1 MLARFDA
8 GTPAVLERR
17 VGRGRV
23 LLWGSTL
30 DVSWSDLP
38 TKPVFLPF
46 IHQSVRHLAGYT
58 EPEPWLTVGQV
69 LNTSAV
75 AARGP
80 AAQRVLLTPSGRR
93 LPLDDEGT
101 DVLELTEQGF
111 YEVRGDANQA
121 DAIVAA
127 NVDPAEADLTPMDP
141 KEITAAAVG
150 ARNRGGRWAAWC
162 AADARS
168 AREKSA
174 VVVVSAC
181 RRNPAARGRYAPV
194 QPYGEGVNYEL
205 PATSQPGGP
214 LMLEYLRRA
223 SVPTD
228 LLGIIAEVRRRW
240 RLKLA
245 LRGVVRV
252 LAILLAFF
260 LVAAL
265 LMQWDRFSPV
275 SIVLAR
281 VALAVTL
288 LTSVYWFL
296 FRPLRQRVTD
306 EQVALYL
313 EEHEPSLQ
321 ATLLSAV
328 ESSRTGNSSESEAL
342 VKRVVEQALEVC
354 ANLNAA
360 HRVEMRPLQR
370 NAIALGA
377 VAAVRAARRLP
388 LGRRSFDTRC
398 PRCSAS
404 RACRP
409 RLRTA
414 SRSRPETRRCRRAR
428 IRQSRPSLVGFA
440 SEDVVLMVRRT
451 PTGEFEPVPLVRN
464 DDGKYE
470 GAVFDVNAPTWYQ
483 VVADGVQSP
492 IHTLQVVDVPYVQR
506 LEIEYH
512 FPAYT
517 GLEPQKIEDGG
528 DIAVLRGTEVR
539 LRVFPTMKTPGGRIT
554 LNEKDAIELAPQ
566 ADGSLT
572 AAFKADRDG
581 SYRVELKAPSGEL
594 VVASPQY
601 TIDVLDDQAPSVS
614 FNRPGRDT
622 SVSSI
627 EEVFVEAAAE
637 DDFGVRNLEL
647 VYSVNGGPEKV
658 VKLFSGTSRLPE
670 VTAGHTFYL
679 EELGVETGDSVSY
692 YARAADNDST
702 GAKTASS
709 NLYFLRIRPFKKDF
723 KQAQSQGG
731 GGGGGGGGA
740 GQVEA
745 LSEQQRQIISATF
758 NVQRDRKT
766 LSAQKLRE
774 NSTVVSL
781 SQSRLREQVE
791 GLLTRM
797 NSQLVERDPA
807 FAKIAEYLPQAVT
820 AMKEAEGKLSAANPD
835 QALPPENKALQIL
848 QKAEEEYETQISVSR
863 QQGGGGGGGG
873 GAMQQELSEIFEQ
886 ELDQMANRYET
897 ANQASEQQNDREV
910 DELLEK
916 LKELARRQEQE
927 AERQRRRA
935 LQGQGGGGGGS
946 AQQRALAEQAE
957 EAARRLERLAR
968 EEQRPELQEA
978 ARQAREAADAMRR
991 AAAGGDAN
999 ASAQAQAAL
1008 ERLRETEKGLQRSL
1022 TQRAERDIA
1031 DARRDA
1037 EEIARQQ
1044 QEIADQVR
1052 QLAANPS
1059 ARAQAARQINEK
1071 KDQLEAKLGKLESDL
1086 DEAARDASREERP
1099 ASRKMAEAAGAI
1111 RDNRLRDAVRYSK
1124 ALVSRGSN
1132 QQANAAEGDI
1142 SRGIDEM
1149 RQRLDEAQAALG
1161 QGAPGDKREDA
1172 QRRAERLARAAE
1184 SLQERTRERATR
1196 DQNGNQQ
1203 GGPAGPQSAGPGSTG
1218 SRPARSGSTGRRP
1231 AGTRPGPG
1239 PG

>member
-1 MLARFDA
+1 
-8 GTPAVLERR
+8 
-17 VGRGRV
+17 
-23 LLWGSTL
+23 
-30 DVSWSDLP
+30 
-38 TKPVFLPF
+38 
-46 IHQSVRHLAGYT
+46 
-58 EPEPWLTVGQV
+58 
-69 LNTSAV
+69 
-75 AARGP
+75 
-80 AAQRVLLTPSGRR
+80 
-93 LPLDDEGT
+93 
-101 DVLELTEQGF
+101 
-111 YEVRGDANQA
+111 
-121 DAIVAA
+121 
-127 NVDPAEADLTPMDP
+127 
-141 KEITAAAVG
+141 
-150 ARNRGGRWAAWC
+150 
-162 AADARS
+162 
-168 AREKSA
+168 
-174 VVVVSAC
+174 
-181 RRNPAARGRYAPV
+181 
-194 QPYGEGVNYEL
+194 
-205 PATSQPGGP
+205 
-214 LMLEYLRRA
+214 MLEYLRRA

-245 LRGVVRV
+245 LRGVVRI
-252 LAILLAFF
+252 LAILVAFF
-260 LVAAL
+260 LVAAV

-281 VALAVTL
+281 VSLAVTL
-288 LTSVYWFL
+288 LASLYWFL
-296 FRPLRQRVTD
+296 VRPLRQRVTD

-328 ESSRTGNSSESEAL
+328 ESSRTGNAAESAAL

-354 ANLNAA
+354 AKLNSA
-360 HRVEMRPLQR
+360 HRVEIRPLRR
-370 NAIALGA
+370 NAAALGT
-377 VAAVRAARRLP
+377 VAAITLLAVSAGPAFLRHALSAMLRVASVQAASPYRIEVTP
-388 LGRRSFDTRC
+388 GDVTV
-398 PRCSAS
+398 PKGADQTI
-404 RACRP
+404 
-409 RLRTA
+409 TA
-414 SRSRPETRRCRRAR
+414 SL
-428 IRQSRPSLVGFA
+428 IGFG

-451 PTGEFEPVPLVRN
+451 PTGEFEPLPLVRN

-470 GAVFDVNAPTWYQ
+470 GAVFDVSSPTWYQ
-483 VVADGVQSP
+483 VVADGVQSAV
-492 IHTLQVVDVPYVQR
+492 HTLQVVDVPYVQR

-517 GLEPQKIEDGG
+517 GLEPQKIEDAG
-528 DIAVLRGTEVR
+528 DIAVLRGTDVR
-539 LRVFPTMKTPGGRIT
+539 LRIFPTMKTTAGRIT
-554 LNEKDAIELAPQ
+554 LNEKDTLDATPQ
-566 ADGSLT
+566 PDGSLT

-581 SYRVELKAPSGEL
+581 SYRVELKAPAGEF
-594 VVASPQY
+594 VAASPQY

-637 DDFGVRNLEL
+637 DDFGIRNLEL

-658 VKLFSGTSRLPE
+658 VRLFSGTSRLPE
-670 VTAGHTFYL
+670 VTGAHTFYL

-692 YARAADNDST
+692 YARASDNDSS
-702 GAKTASS
+702 GAKSASS

-723 KQAQSQGG
+723 KQAQSQG

-766 LSAQKLRE
+766 LSAQKFKE

-781 SQSRLREQVE
+781 SQLRLREQVE

-807 FAKIAEYLPQAVT
+807 FAKIAELLPQAVA
-820 AMKEAEGKLSAANPD
+820 AMKEAESKLSVAAPD

-873 GAMQQELSEIFEQ
+873 GAMQQELAEIFEQ

-935 LQGQGGGGGGS
+935 LQGQGGGGGS

-1008 ERLRETEKGLQRSL
+1008 ERLRETEKRLQRSL

-1044 QEIADQVR
+1044 QEIAEQVR
-1052 QLAANPS
+1052 QLATNPS
-1059 ARAQAARQINEK
+1059 ARTQARQINEK
-1071 KDQLEAKLGKLESDL
+1071 KDQLEAKLGKLEADL
-1086 DEAARDASREERP
+1086 DSAARDASREERP

-1124 ALVSRGSN
+1124 ALVSRGTN

-1161 QGAPGDKREDA
+1161 QGAPGDRAEDA
-1172 QRRAERLARAAE
+1172 QRRAQRLARAAE

-1196 DQNGNQQ
+1196 DQNGRQQ
-1203 GGPAGPQSAGPGSTG
+1203 GEGKQGQGQQGEGEQGQGQQGEGQGQGQGEGQDGGQQAGNGGGQRGGDARDGAGRYAAGGYDRGGAWRGGATWGGWWEGGQVRLTPEDIRQLRNEARQYAGEAQELRGLLRGENIDPRELDEIVNALRRLQDDRVYQNVEELARLQSFVADSLKRFEFGLRRQLDANTG
-1218 SRPARSGSTGRRP
+1218 AIVLSGSDEVPESFRKLVEQYYRSLGQTAR
-1231 AGTRPGPG
+1231 
-1239 PG
+1239 

>member
-1 MLARFDA
+1 
-8 GTPAVLERR
+8 
-17 VGRGRV
+17 
-23 LLWGSTL
+23 
-30 DVSWSDLP
+30 
-38 TKPVFLPF
+38 
-46 IHQSVRHLAGYT
+46 
-58 EPEPWLTVGQV
+58 
-69 LNTSAV
+69 
-75 AARGP
+75 
-80 AAQRVLLTPSGRR
+80 
-93 LPLDDEGT
+93 
-101 DVLELTEQGF
+101 
-111 YEVRGDANQA
+111 
-121 DAIVAA
+121 
-127 NVDPAEADLTPMDP
+127 
-141 KEITAAAVG
+141 
-150 ARNRGGRWAAWC
+150 
-162 AADARS
+162 
-168 AREKSA
+168 
-174 VVVVSAC
+174 
-181 RRNPAARGRYAPV
+181 
-194 QPYGEGVNYEL
+194 
-205 PATSQPGGP
+205 
-214 LMLEYLRRA
+214 MLEYLRRA

-228 LLGIIAEVRRRW
+228 LIGIIAEVRRRW
-240 RLKLA
+240 RMKLA

-252 LAILLAFF
+252 LGVLLVFF
-260 LVAAL
+260 LVAAG

-281 VALAVTL
+281 VSLALTVIG
-288 LTSVYWFL
+288 SVYWFL
-296 FRPLRQRVTD
+296 VRPLRQRVTD
-306 EQVALYL
+306 QQVALYL
-313 EEHEPSLQ
+313 EEHEPTLQ

-328 ESSRTGNSSESEAL
+328 ESSRTGNESESADL
-342 VKRVVEQALEVC
+342 VKRVIEQALEVC
-354 ANLNAA
+354 ARLNAA
-360 HRVEMRPLQR
+360 HRVEMQPLQR
-370 NAIALGA
+370 NAAALGA
-377 VAAVRAARRLP
+377 VAVFAVLAVAVGPAFLRHALSAMLRVASVQAASPYRIEVTP
-388 LGRRSFDTRC
+388 GNATVPKGADQTI
-398 PRCSAS
+398 
-404 RACRP
+404 
-409 RLRTA
+409 TA
-414 SRSRPETRRCRRAR
+414 AL
-428 IRQSRPSLVGFA
+428 IGFA

-451 PTGEFEPVPLVRN
+451 PTGEFEPVPLARN

-470 GAVFDVNAPTWYQ
+470 GAVFDVNTPTWYQ

-517 GLEPQKIEDGG
+517 ALEPQKIEDGG
-528 DIAVLRGTEVR
+528 DIAVLRGTDV
-539 LRVFPTMKTPGGRIT
+539 LLHIFPTMKTPGGRIT
-554 LNEKDAIELAPQ
+554 LNEKDSLELTPQ

-572 AAFKADRDG
+572 ASFKAERDG
-581 SYRVELKAPSGEL
+581 SYRVELKAPSGEM

-627 EEVFVEAAAE
+627 EEVFVEAAAQ
-637 DDFGVRNLEL
+637 DDFGIRNLEL

-692 YARAADNDST
+692 YARASDNDTS

-731 GGGGGGGGA
+731 GGGGGGGGGA

-758 NVQRDRKT
+758 KVQRDKPKVN
-766 LSAQKLRE
+766 AAKLRE

-781 SQSRLREQVE
+781 SQQRLREQVE

-807 FAKIAEYLPQAVT
+807 FAKIAELLPQAVS
-820 AMKEAEGKLSAANPD
+820 AMKDAEGKLSAATPD
-835 QALPPENKALQIL
+835 QALQPENKALQVL
-848 QKAEEEYETQISVSR
+848 QKAEEEYETQISVNR

-873 GAMQQELSEIFEQ
+873 GAMQQELAEIFEQ

-999 ASAQAQAAL
+999 SQAQAQAAL
-1008 ERLRETEKGLQRSL
+1008 ERLRETEKRLQRSL

-1037 EEIARQQ
+1037 EDIARQQ

-1059 ARAQAARQINEK
+1059 ARAQAAGQINGK
-1071 KDQLEAKLGKLESDL
+1071 KDQLEQKLGKLEADL

-1149 RQRLDEAQAALG
+1149 RQRLNEAQAALG

-1196 DQNGNQQ
+1196 DQNGRQGSEGQQASKGQQGQGQQGQGQQGEGQQGEGQQ
-1203 GGPAGPQSAGPGSTG
+1203 GGNGQDGGQQAGNGGGQRGGDARDGGGRYAAGGYDRGGAWRGGATWGGWWEGGNVRLTPEDIRQLRNEARQYAGEAQDLRGVLRGEKIDPRELDEIVNALRQLQDDRVYQNVEELARLQAFVADSLKRFEFGLRRQLDANTG
-1218 SRPARSGSTGRRP
+1218 AIVLSGSDEVPESFRKLVEQYYRSLGQAPR
-1231 AGTRPGPG
+1231 
-1239 PG
+1239 

>member
-1 MLARFDA
+1 
-8 GTPAVLERR
+8 
-17 VGRGRV
+17 
-23 LLWGSTL
+23 
-30 DVSWSDLP
+30 
-38 TKPVFLPF
+38 
-46 IHQSVRHLAGYT
+46 
-58 EPEPWLTVGQV
+58 
-69 LNTSAV
+69 
-75 AARGP
+75 
-80 AAQRVLLTPSGRR
+80 
-93 LPLDDEGT
+93 
-101 DVLELTEQGF
+101 
-111 YEVRGDANQA
+111 
-121 DAIVAA
+121 
-127 NVDPAEADLTPMDP
+127 
-141 KEITAAAVG
+141 
-150 ARNRGGRWAAWC
+150 
-162 AADARS
+162 
-168 AREKSA
+168 
-174 VVVVSAC
+174 
-181 RRNPAARGRYAPV
+181 
-194 QPYGEGVNYEL
+194 
-205 PATSQPGGP
+205 
-214 LMLEYLRRA
+214 MLEYLRRA

-228 LLGIIAEVRRRW
+228 LIGIIAEVRRRW

-245 LRGVVRV
+245 LRGVVRILAV
-252 LAILLAFF
+252 LLVFF
-260 LVAAL
+260 LAAAA

-281 VALAVTL
+281 VALAVTV
-288 LTSVYWFL
+288 LTAVYWFL
-296 FRPLRQRVTD
+296 IRPLRQRVTD

-328 ESSRTGNSSESEAL
+328 ESSRSGNASESAAL
-342 VKRVVEQALEVC
+342 VKRVIEQALEVC
-354 ANLNAA
+354 SRLNTA

-370 NAIALGA
+370 NAVALSGVALFALLA
-377 VAAVRAARRLP
+377 VAVGPAFLRHALSAMLRVASVQAASPYRIEVTP
-388 LGRRSFDTRC
+388 GNATVPKGADQTI
-398 PRCSAS
+398 
-404 RACRP
+404 
-409 RLRTA
+409 TA
-414 SRSRPETRRCRRAR
+414 A
-428 IRQSRPSLVGFA
+428 LFGFA
-440 SEDVVLMVRRT
+440 SEDVVMMVRRT
-451 PTGEFEPVPLVRN
+451 PTGEFEPVPLLRN

-492 IHTLQVVDVPYVQR
+492 VHTLQVVDVPYVQR

-517 GLEPQKIEDGG
+517 ALEPQKIEEGG
-528 DIAVLRGTEVR
+528 DIAVLRGTDV
-539 LRVFPTMKTPGGRIT
+539 LLHIFPTMKTPGGRIT
-554 LNEKDAIELAPQ
+554 LNETDSIELASQ

-601 TIDVLDDQAPSVS
+601 TIDVLDDRAPSVS

-637 DDFGVRNLEL
+637 DDFGIRNLEL

-766 LSAQKLRE
+766 LSAQKFKE

-820 AMKEAEGKLSAANPD
+820 AMKDAEGKLSAATPD
-835 QALPPENKALQIL
+835 KALPPENKALQVL

-873 GAMQQELSEIFEQ
+873 GAMQQELAEIFEQ

-1008 ERLRETEKGLQRSL
+1008 ERLRETEKRLQRSL
-1022 TQRAERDIA
+1022 TQRAERDLA
-1031 DARRDA
+1031 DAKRDA
-1037 EEIARQQ
+1037 EDIAREQ

-1059 ARAQAARQINEK
+1059 ARSGQARTINEK
-1071 KDQLEAKLGKLESDL
+1071 KDQLETKLGKLEGDL
-1086 DEAARDASREERP
+1086 DDAARDASREERP

-1124 ALVSRGSN
+1124 ALVSRGTN

-1149 RQRLDEAQAALG
+1149 RKRLDEAQAALG
-1161 QGAPGDKREDA
+1161 QGAPGDRREDA

-1196 DQNGNQQ
+1196 DQNGRQQ
-1203 GGPAGPQSAGPGSTG
+1203 GADGQQASKGQQGQGQQGQGQQGEGQQGQGQGEGQGQDGGQQAGNGGGQRGGDGRDGGGRYAAGGYDRGGAWRGGANWGGWWEGGQVRLTPEDIRQLRNEARQYAGEAQDLRGVLRGENIDPRELDEIVNALRQLQDDRVYQNVEELARLQAFVADSLKRFEFGLRRQLDANTG
-1218 SRPARSGSTGRRP
+1218 AIVLSGSDEVPESFRKLVEQYYRSLGQAPR
-1231 AGTRPGPG
+1231 
-1239 PG
+1239 

>member
-1 MLARFDA
+1 MLD
-8 GTPAVLERR
+8 
-17 VGRGRV
+17 
-23 LLWGSTL
+23 
-30 DVSWSDLP
+30 
-38 TKPVFLPF
+38 
-46 IHQSVRHLAGYT
+46 
-58 EPEPWLTVGQV
+58 
-69 LNTSAV
+69 
-75 AARGP
+75 
-80 AAQRVLLTPSGRR
+80 
-93 LPLDDEGT
+93 
-101 DVLELTEQGF
+101 
-111 YEVRGDANQA
+111 
-121 DAIVAA
+121 
-127 NVDPAEADLTPMDP
+127 
-141 KEITAAAVG
+141 
-150 ARNRGGRWAAWC
+150 
-162 AADARS
+162 
-168 AREKSA
+168 
-174 VVVVSAC
+174 
-181 RRNPAARGRYAPV
+181 
-194 QPYGEGVNYEL
+194 
-205 PATSQPGGP
+205 
-214 LMLEYLRRA
+214 YLRRT

-228 LLGIIAEVRRRW
+228 LLGIIVEVRRRW

-252 LAILLAFF
+252 LAILVAFF
-260 LVAAL
+260 LIAAF
-265 LMQWDRFSPV
+265 LMQWDRFSPL

-281 VALAVTL
+281 VALAITL
-288 LTSVYWFL
+288 ATSVFWFL
-296 FRPLRQRVTD
+296 VRPLRQRVTD

-328 ESSRTGNSSESEAL
+328 ESSRTGNPSESEAL

-360 HRVEMRPLQR
+360 HRVEMRPLLR
-370 NAIALGA
+370 NALALA
-377 VAAVRAARRLP
+377 TVAAVTLLALWVGPVFLRHAMSAMLSWAESVQAASPYRIEVTP
-388 LGRRSFDTRC
+388 GDATV
-398 PRCSAS
+398 PKGADQTIKAS
-404 RACRP
+404 
-409 RLRTA
+409 L
-414 SRSRPETRRCRRAR
+414 
-428 IRQSRPSLVGFA
+428 IGFA
-440 SEDVVLMVRRT
+440 SEDVVLMVRRA

-483 VVADGVQSP
+483 IVADGVQSP

-506 LEIEYH
+506 LEVEYH

-517 GLEPQKIEDGG
+517 GLEPQKIEDAG
-528 DIAVLRGTEVR
+528 DIAVLRGTDVQ
-539 LRVFPTMKTPGGRIT
+539 LRVFSTMKTPGGRIM
-554 LNEKDAIELAPQ
+554 LNDKDALDLMPQ

-572 AAFKADRDG
+572 ASFKAERDG
-581 SYRVELKAPSGEL
+581 SYRVELKAPSGEFAA
-594 VVASPQY
+594 ASPQY
-601 TIDVLDDQAPSVS
+601 TIDVLDDQGPSVS

-692 YARAADNDST
+692 YARATDNDST
-702 GAKTASS
+702 GAKSASS

-758 NVQRDRKT
+758 NVQRDRKS
-766 LSAQKLRE
+766 LSAQKFKE

-807 FAKIAEYLPQAVT
+807 FAKIAEYLPQAVA
-820 AMKEAEGKLSAANPD
+820 AMKDAEGRLSAASPD
-835 QALPPENKALQIL
+835 KALPPENKALQIL

-935 LQGQGGGGGGS
+935 LQGQGGSSGGS

-991 AAAGGDAN
+991 AAAGNDAN

-1031 DARRDA
+1031 DAKRDA
-1037 EEIARQQ
+1037 EEVARMQ
-1044 QEIADQVR
+1044 QEISDQVR

-1059 ARAQAARQINEK
+1059 ARTQAARQINEK
-1071 KDQLEAKLGKLESDL
+1071 KDQLEEKLGKLEGDL
-1086 DEAARDASREERP
+1086 DDAARDASREERP

-1142 SRGIDEM
+1142 SRGIEEM
-1149 RQRLDEAQAALG
+1149 RQRLNEAQAALG

-1184 SLQERTRERATR
+1184 SLQERTRERAQ
-1196 DQNGNQQ
+1196 QNGKQGDGKQGEGKQGEGQQAGGQQGQEGQQGQGQGKGEGQGQGQGEGQNGQQAGNGGGQQ
-1203 GGPAGPQSAGPGSTG
+1203 GGDGRNAAGGGYDRGGAWRGGSTWG
-1218 SRPARSGSTGRRP
+1218 GWWEGGPVRLTPEDIRQLRGDARQYAQEAQELRGVLRGENIDPRELDEIVNALRQLQDERVYQNVQELARLQAFVADSLKRFEFGLRRQLDAKTGAIVLSGSDEVPESFRKLVEQYYRSLGQAPR
-1231 AGTRPGPG
+1231 
-1239 PG
+1239 

>member
-1 MLARFDA
+1 M
-8 GTPAVLERR
+8 
-17 VGRGRV
+17 
-23 LLWGSTL
+23 
-30 DVSWSDLP
+30 
-38 TKPVFLPF
+38 
-46 IHQSVRHLAGYT
+46 
-58 EPEPWLTVGQV
+58 
-69 LNTSAV
+69 
-75 AARGP
+75 
-80 AAQRVLLTPSGRR
+80 
-93 LPLDDEGT
+93 
-101 DVLELTEQGF
+101 
-111 YEVRGDANQA
+111 
-121 DAIVAA
+121 
-127 NVDPAEADLTPMDP
+127 
-141 KEITAAAVG
+141 
-150 ARNRGGRWAAWC
+150 
-162 AADARS
+162 
-168 AREKSA
+168 
-174 VVVVSAC
+174 
-181 RRNPAARGRYAPV
+181 
-194 QPYGEGVNYEL
+194 
-205 PATSQPGGP
+205 
-214 LMLEYLRRA
+214 
-223 SVPTD
+223 PTD
-228 LLGIIAEVRRRW
+228 LIGVIAEVRRRW
-240 RLKLA
+240 RFKLA
-245 LRGVVRV
+245 LRGIVRV

-260 LVAAL
+260 LVAAT

-281 VALAVTL
+281 VSLVLTVLAA
-288 LTSVYWFL
+288 VYWFL
-296 FRPLRQRVTD
+296 IRPLRQRVTD

-328 ESSRTGNSSESEAL
+328 ESSRAGNPSESAAL
-342 VKRVVEQALEVC
+342 VKRVIEQALEVC
-354 ANLNAA
+354 ARLNAS
-360 HRVEMRPLQR
+360 HRVEMRPLRR
-370 NAIALGA
+370 NAAALGA
-377 VAAVRAARRLP
+377 VAVFALLAVAVGPAFLRHALSAMLRVASVQAASPYRIEVTP
-388 LGRRSFDTRC
+388 GNTTVPKGADQTI
-398 PRCSAS
+398 
-404 RACRP
+404 
-409 RLRTA
+409 TA
-414 SRSRPETRRCRRAR
+414 AL
-428 IRQSRPSLVGFA
+428 IGFA

-517 GLEPQKIEDGG
+517 SLEPQKIEDGG
-528 DIAVLRGTEVR
+528 DIAVLRGTDVL
-539 LRVFPTMKTPGGRIT
+539 LRIFPTMKTPGGRIT
-554 LNEKDAIELAPQ
+554 LNEKDSIELAPQ

-572 AAFKADRDG
+572 ASFKADRDG
-581 SYRVELKAPSGEL
+581 SYRVELKGPSGEL

-622 SVSSI
+622 SASSI

-637 DDFGVRNLEL
+637 DDFGIRNLEL

-692 YARAADNDST
+692 YARAADNDTT

-758 NVQRDRKT
+758 NVQRDRKS
-766 LSAQKLRE
+766 LSAQKFKE

-807 FAKIAEYLPQAVT
+807 FAKIAEFLPQAVS
-820 AMKEAEGKLSAANPD
+820 AMKEAEGKLSAAAPD

-873 GAMQQELSEIFEQ
+873 GAMQQELAEIFEQ

-1008 ERLRETEKGLQRSL
+1008 ERLRETEKRLQRSL

-1052 QLAANPS
+1052 QLSPNTS
-1059 ARAQAARQINEK
+1059 SRTQAARQINEK

-1161 QGAPGDKREDA
+1161 QGAPGDRREDA

-1196 DQNGNQQ
+1196 DQNGRQQ
-1203 GGPAGPQSAGPGSTG
+1203 GSEGEQAGKGQQGQQGQGQQGEGQQGQGQGQGQGEGQGQDGGQQAGNGGGQRGGDARDGGGRYAAGGYDRGGAWRGGSTWG
-1218 SRPARSGSTGRRP
+1218 GWWEGGNVRLTPEDIRQLRNEARQYAGEAQELRGVLRGENIDPRELDEIVNALRQLQDDRVYQNVEELARLQAFVADSLKRFEFGLRRQLDANTGAIVLSGSDEVPESFRKLVEQYYRSLGQAPR
-1231 AGTRPGPG
+1231 
-1239 PG
+1239 

>member
-1 MLARFDA
+1 
-8 GTPAVLERR
+8 
-17 VGRGRV
+17 
-23 LLWGSTL
+23 
-30 DVSWSDLP
+30 
-38 TKPVFLPF
+38 
-46 IHQSVRHLAGYT
+46 
-58 EPEPWLTVGQV
+58 
-69 LNTSAV
+69 
-75 AARGP
+75 
-80 AAQRVLLTPSGRR
+80 
-93 LPLDDEGT
+93 
-101 DVLELTEQGF
+101 
-111 YEVRGDANQA
+111 
-121 DAIVAA
+121 
-127 NVDPAEADLTPMDP
+127 
-141 KEITAAAVG
+141 
-150 ARNRGGRWAAWC
+150 
-162 AADARS
+162 
-168 AREKSA
+168 
-174 VVVVSAC
+174 
-181 RRNPAARGRYAPV
+181 
-194 QPYGEGVNYEL
+194 
-205 PATSQPGGP
+205 
-214 LMLEYLRRA
+214 MLEYLRRA
-223 SVPTD
+223 SMPTD

-245 LRGVVRV
+245 IRGFVRV

-260 LVAAL
+260 LVAAA

-275 SIVLAR
+275 SIVSAR
-281 VALAVTL
+281 VLLVLTL

-296 FRPLRQRVTD
+296 VRPLRKRVTD

-328 ESSRTGNSSESEAL
+328 ESSRSGNEAESAAL

-360 HRVEMRPLQR
+360 KKVEQRPLQR
-370 NAIALGA
+370 NGVALGA
-377 VAAVRAARRLP
+377 IAAVALLAILVGPAFIRHALSAMLRVASVQAASPYRIEVTP
-388 LGRRSFDTRC
+388 GNATVPKGADQTV
-398 PRCSAS
+398 
-404 RACRP
+404 
-409 RLRTA
+409 TA
-414 SRSRPETRRCRRAR
+414 
-428 IRQSRPSLVGFA
+428 SLVGFG

-492 IHTLQVVDVPYVQR
+492 VHTLQVVDVPYVQR

-539 LRVFPTMKTPGGRIT
+539 LRIFPTMKTAAGRIT
-554 LNEKDAIELAPQ
+554 LNEKEALELAPQ

-572 AAFKADRDG
+572 AAFKAERDG

-594 VVASPQY
+594 AVASPQY
-601 TIDVLDDQAPSVS
+601 TVDVLDDQAPSVS

-622 SVSSI
+622 SASSI

-637 DDFGVRNLEL
+637 DDFGIRNLEL
-647 VYSVNGGPEKV
+647 VFSVNGGPEKV

-692 YARAADNDST
+692 YARAGDNDST

-731 GGGGGGGGA
+731 GGGGGGGAA

-758 NVQRDRKT
+758 NVQRDRRS
-766 LSAQKLRE
+766 LSAAKFKE

-807 FAKIAEYLPQAVT
+807 FAKIAELLPQAVA
-820 AMKEAEGKLSAANPD
+820 AMKEAEGKLSAAAPD
-835 QALPPENKALQIL
+835 QALPSENKALQVL
-848 QKAEEEYETQISVSR
+848 QKAEEEYETQISVNR

-873 GAMQQELSEIFEQ
+873 GAMQQELAEIFEQ

-957 EAARRLERLAR
+957 EAARRL
-968 EEQRPELQEA
+968 
-978 ARQAREAADAMRR
+978 
-991 AAAGGDAN
+991 
-999 ASAQAQAAL
+999 
-1008 ERLRETEKGLQRSL
+1008 
-1022 TQRAERDIA
+1022 
-1031 DARRDA
+1031 
-1037 EEIARQQ
+1037 
-1044 QEIADQVR
+1044 
-1052 QLAANPS
+1052 
-1059 ARAQAARQINEK
+1059 
-1071 KDQLEAKLGKLESDL
+1071 
-1086 DEAARDASREERP
+1086 
-1099 ASRKMAEAAGAI
+1099 
-1111 RDNRLRDAVRYSK
+1111 
-1124 ALVSRGSN
+1124 
-1132 QQANAAEGDI
+1132 
-1142 SRGIDEM
+1142 
-1149 RQRLDEAQAALG
+1149 
-1161 QGAPGDKREDA
+1161 
-1172 QRRAERLARAAE
+1172 
-1184 SLQERTRERATR
+1184 
-1196 DQNGNQQ
+1196 
-1203 GGPAGPQSAGPGSTG
+1203 
-1218 SRPARSGSTGRRP
+1218 
-1231 AGTRPGPG
+1231 
-1239 PG
+1239 

>member
-1 MLARFDA
+1 
-8 GTPAVLERR
+8 
-17 VGRGRV
+17 
-23 LLWGSTL
+23 
-30 DVSWSDLP
+30 
-38 TKPVFLPF
+38 
-46 IHQSVRHLAGYT
+46 
-58 EPEPWLTVGQV
+58 
-69 LNTSAV
+69 
-75 AARGP
+75 
-80 AAQRVLLTPSGRR
+80 
-93 LPLDDEGT
+93 
-101 DVLELTEQGF
+101 
-111 YEVRGDANQA
+111 
-121 DAIVAA
+121 
-127 NVDPAEADLTPMDP
+127 
-141 KEITAAAVG
+141 
-150 ARNRGGRWAAWC
+150 
-162 AADARS
+162 
-168 AREKSA
+168 
-174 VVVVSAC
+174 
-181 RRNPAARGRYAPV
+181 
-194 QPYGEGVNYEL
+194 
-205 PATSQPGGP
+205 
-214 LMLEYLRRA
+214 MLEYLRRA
-223 SVPTD
+223 SMPTD

-245 LRGVVRV
+245 LRGVVRI

-260 LVAAL
+260 LVAAI

-281 VALAVTL
+281 VLLAVTL
-288 LTSVYWFL
+288 LSSVYYLL

-328 ESSRTGNSSESEAL
+328 ESNRTGNTAESEAL
-342 VKRVVEQALEVC
+342 VKRVIEQALEAC
-354 ANLNAA
+354 ARLNAA
-360 HRVEMRPLQR
+360 HKVEMRPLQR
-370 NAIALGA
+370 NAMALGGVALVALLAIA
-377 VAAVRAARRLP
+377 VGPAFLRHALSAMLRVANVQAASPYRIEVTPGSVTVPKGADQTITAA
-388 LGRRSFDTRC
+388 
-398 PRCSAS
+398 
-404 RACRP
+404 
-409 RLRTA
+409 
-414 SRSRPETRRCRRAR
+414 
-428 IRQSRPSLVGFA
+428 LVGFA
-440 SEDVVLMVRRT
+440 SEDVVLMIRRT
-451 PTGEFEPVPLVRN
+451 PTGEFEPLPLVRN

-483 VVADGVQSP
+483 VVADGVQSQV
-492 IHTLQVVDVPYVQR
+492 HTLQVVDVPYVQR

-539 LRVFPTMKTPGGRIT
+539 LRAFPTMKTAAGRIT
-554 LNEKDAIELAPQ
+554 LNEKETLELAPQ

-572 AAFKADRDG
+572 AAFKVERDG
-581 SYRVELKAPSGEL
+581 SYRVDLQAPSGEL
-594 VVASPQY
+594 AAASPQY

-658 VKLFSGTSRLPE
+658 IKLFSGTSRLPE
-670 VTAGHTFYL
+670 VTAGHTFYM

-692 YARAADNDST
+692 YARAADNDTT

-709 NLYFLRIRPFKKDF
+709 NLFFLRVRPFKKDF
-723 KQAQSQGG
+723 KQAQSQG

-758 NVQRDRKT
+758 NVQRDRRSLNAAKF
-766 LSAQKLRE
+766 KE

-807 FAKIAEYLPQAVT
+807 FAKIAELLPQAVT
-820 AMKEAEGKLSAANPD
+820 AMKEAEGKLSAAAPD

-848 QKAEEEYETQISVSR
+848 QKAEEEYETQISVNR

-935 LQGQGGGGGGS
+935 LQGQGGSSSGS

-991 AAAGGDAN
+991 AAAGGGAG
-999 ASAQAQAAL
+999 AEAQAQAAL
-1008 ERLRETEKGLQRSL
+1008 ERLRETEKRLQQSL

-1059 ARAQAARQINEK
+1059 ARAQTARQINEK
-1071 KDQLEAKLGKLESDL
+1071 KDQLEGKLGKLESDL

-1132 QQANAAEGDI
+1132 QQANAAEADI
-1142 SRGIDEM
+1142 SRGIEEM

-1184 SLQERTRERATR
+1184 SLQERTRERAQ
-1196 DQNGNQQ
+1196 QNGRQQGNNQQ
-1203 GGPAGPQSAGPGSTG
+1203 ARGQQGQEGQGQEGQQGQGQGQGEGQGQGQGQGDGQQAGEGGGQRGDGRDGGRFAGGGYDRGGAWRGGSTWGGWWDGGPVNLTPEDIRQLRGEARQYASEAQDLRGLLRGENIDPRELDEIVNALRRLQDERVYQNVEELARLQAFVADSLKRFEFGLRRQLDANTG
-1218 SRPARSGSTGRRP
+1218 AIVLSGSDEVPEEFRKLVEQYYRSLGQAGR
-1231 AGTRPGPG
+1231 
-1239 PG
+1239 

>member
-1 MLARFDA
+1 
-8 GTPAVLERR
+8 
-17 VGRGRV
+17 
-23 LLWGSTL
+23 
-30 DVSWSDLP
+30 
-38 TKPVFLPF
+38 
-46 IHQSVRHLAGYT
+46 
-58 EPEPWLTVGQV
+58 
-69 LNTSAV
+69 
-75 AARGP
+75 
-80 AAQRVLLTPSGRR
+80 
-93 LPLDDEGT
+93 
-101 DVLELTEQGF
+101 
-111 YEVRGDANQA
+111 
-121 DAIVAA
+121 
-127 NVDPAEADLTPMDP
+127 
-141 KEITAAAVG
+141 
-150 ARNRGGRWAAWC
+150 
-162 AADARS
+162 
-168 AREKSA
+168 
-174 VVVVSAC
+174 
-181 RRNPAARGRYAPV
+181 
-194 QPYGEGVNYEL
+194 
-205 PATSQPGGP
+205 
-214 LMLEYLRRA
+214 MLEYLRRA

-245 LRGVVRV
+245 LRGIVRV
-252 LAILLAFF
+252 LAVLLAFF
-260 LVAAL
+260 LAAAV
-265 LMQWDRFSPV
+265 LMQWDRFSPM

-281 VALAVTL
+281 VLLAVTVL
-288 LTSVYWFL
+288 GSVYWFL
-296 FRPLRQRVTD
+296 VRPLRQRVTD

-328 ESSRTGNSSESEAL
+328 ESSRSGNPTESAAL
-342 VKRVVEQALEVC
+342 VKRIVEQALEVC
-354 ANLNAA
+354 AKLNSAQ
-360 HRVEMRPLQR
+360 RVEMRPLRR
-370 NAIALGA
+370 NAAALGSVA
-377 VAAVRAARRLP
+377 VIAALAIIVGPAFLRHALSAMLRVASVQAASPYRIEVKP
-388 LGRRSFDTRC
+388 GDATV
-398 PRCSAS
+398 PKGADQTI
-404 RACRP
+404 
-409 RLRTA
+409 TA
-414 SRSRPETRRCRRAR
+414 A
-428 IRQSRPSLVGFA
+428 LVGFA

-451 PTGEFEPVPLVRN
+451 PTGEFEPVPLARN
-464 DDGKYE
+464 DNGMYE

-483 VVADGVQSP
+483 VVADGVQSQV
-492 IHTLQVVDVPYVQR
+492 HTLQVVDVPYVQR
-506 LEIEYH
+506 LEIEYR

-517 GLEPQKIEDGG
+517 GLEPQKIEDAG
-528 DIAVLRGTEVR
+528 DIAVLRGTEVQ
-539 LRVFPTMKTPGGRIT
+539 LRIFPTMKTDAGRIT
-554 LNEKDAIELAPQ
+554 LNEKETIEAAAQP
-566 ADGSLT
+566 DGSLT
-572 AAFKADRDG
+572 ASFKADRDG
-581 SYRVELKAPSGEL
+581 SYLVELKAPSGEL

-601 TIDVLDDQAPSVS
+601 TIDVLDDRAPSVS

-637 DDFGVRNLEL
+637 DDFGIRNLEL
-647 VYSVNGGPEKV
+647 VYSVNGGAEKV
-658 VKLFSGTSRLPE
+658 VKLFSGSSRLPE
-670 VTAGHTFYL
+670 VTGGHTFYL

-781 SQSRLREQVE
+781 SQQRLREQVE

-807 FAKIAEYLPQAVT
+807 FAKIAELLPQAVS
-820 AMKEAEGKLSAANPD
+820 AMKEAEGKLSAATPD

-873 GAMQQELSEIFEQ
+873 GAMQQELAEIFEQ

-935 LQGQGGGGGGS
+935 LQGGGGGGGS

-999 ASAQAQAAL
+999 SEAQAQAAL
-1008 ERLRETEKGLQRSL
+1008 ERLRETEKRLQRSL

-1044 QEIADQVR
+1044 QEIAEQVR

-1059 ARAQAARQINEK
+1059 ARTQAARQINEK
-1071 KDQLEAKLGKLESDL
+1071 KDQLEAKLGKLEADL

-1196 DQNGNQQ
+1196 DQNGRQQ
-1203 GGPAGPQSAGPGSTG
+1203 GSDSQQAGNQNGQQQGEGQQGEGQQGAGQGEGQQAGGNTGGQRGGDGRDNGGRYAAGGYDRGGAWRGGSTWG
-1218 SRPARSGSTGRRP
+1218 GWWEGGQVRLTPEDIRQLRNEARQYASEAQELRGLLRGENIDPRELEEIVKALRQLQDERIYKNVEELARLQAFVADSLKRFEFGLRRQLDANTGAIVLSGSDEVPESFRKLVEQYYRSLGQAPR
-1231 AGTRPGPG
+1231 
-1239 PG
+1239 

>member
-1 MLARFDA
+1 
-8 GTPAVLERR
+8 
-17 VGRGRV
+17 
-23 LLWGSTL
+23 
-30 DVSWSDLP
+30 
-38 TKPVFLPF
+38 
-46 IHQSVRHLAGYT
+46 
-58 EPEPWLTVGQV
+58 
-69 LNTSAV
+69 
-75 AARGP
+75 
-80 AAQRVLLTPSGRR
+80 
-93 LPLDDEGT
+93 
-101 DVLELTEQGF
+101 
-111 YEVRGDANQA
+111 
-121 DAIVAA
+121 
-127 NVDPAEADLTPMDP
+127 
-141 KEITAAAVG
+141 
-150 ARNRGGRWAAWC
+150 
-162 AADARS
+162 
-168 AREKSA
+168 
-174 VVVVSAC
+174 
-181 RRNPAARGRYAPV
+181 
-194 QPYGEGVNYEL
+194 
-205 PATSQPGGP
+205 
-214 LMLEYLRRA
+214 MLEYLRRA

-252 LAILLAFF
+252 LAILLVFF
-260 LVAAL
+260 LVAAA
-265 LMQWDRFSPV
+265 LMQWDRFSPL

-281 VALAVTL
+281 VALAVTVL
-288 LTSVYWFL
+288 ASVYWFL

-328 ESSRTGNSSESEAL
+328 ESSRAGHVPESAAL

-360 HRVEMRPLQR
+360 KNVEHRPLQR
-370 NAIALGA
+370 NGVALGA
-377 VAAVRAARRLP
+377 IAAVALLAVVVGPAFIRHALSAMLQVANVQAASPYRIQVTP
-388 LGRRSFDTRC
+388 GDATV
-398 PRCSAS
+398 PKGADQTI
-404 RACRP
+404 
-409 RLRTA
+409 TA
-414 SRSRPETRRCRRAR
+414 SL
-428 IRQSRPSLVGFA
+428 IGFG

-492 IHTLQVVDVPYVQR
+492 VHTLQVVDVPYVQR

-517 GLEPQKIEDGG
+517 GLDPQKIEDAG
-528 DIAVLRGTEVR
+528 DIAVLRGTDVQ
-539 LRVFPTMKTPGGRIT
+539 LRIFPTMKTPGGKIT

-670 VTAGHTFYL
+670 VTAGHTFFL

-692 YARAADNDST
+692 YARAVDNDSS

-731 GGGGGGGGA
+731 GGGGGGGAA

-766 LSAQKLRE
+766 LGAKKLQE

-807 FAKIAEYLPQAVT
+807 FAKIAEYLPQAVA
-820 AMKEAEGKLSAANPD
+820 AMKEAEGKLSAAAPD

-848 QKAEEEYETQISVSR
+848 QKAEEEYETQISVNR

-873 GAMQQELSEIFEQ
+873 GAMQQELAEIFEQ

-1008 ERLRETEKGLQRSL
+1008 ERLRETEKRLQRSL
-1022 TQRAERDIA
+1022 TQRAERDLA
-1031 DARRDA
+1031 DAKRDA
-1037 EEIARQQ
+1037 DEVAREQ
-1044 QEIADQVR
+1044 QEIAEQVR

-1059 ARAQAARQINEK
+1059 ARSGQARSINEK
-1071 KDQLEAKLGKLESDL
+1071 KDQLEQKLGKLEADL

-1124 ALVSRGSN
+1124 ALVSRGTN

-1161 QGAPGDKREDA
+1161 QGAPGDRREDA

-1196 DQNGNQQ
+1196 DQNGRQQ
-1203 GGPAGPQSAGPGSTG
+1203 GSEGQQASNQKGQQGQEGQGQGEGQQGQQGQGQGQGQGQDGGQAGDGGGQRGGDGRDGGGRYAAGGYDRGGAWRGGSTWG
-1218 SRPARSGSTGRRP
+1218 GWWEGGQVRLTPEDIRQLRNEARQYAGEAQDLRGLLRGENIDPRELDEIVNALRQLQDDRVYQNVQELARLQAFVADSLKRFEFGLRRQLDVNTGAIVLSGSDEVPESFRKLVEQYYRSLGQAPR
-1231 AGTRPGPG
+1231 
-1239 PG
+1239 

>member
-1 MLARFDA
+1 
-8 GTPAVLERR
+8 
-17 VGRGRV
+17 
-23 LLWGSTL
+23 
-30 DVSWSDLP
+30 
-38 TKPVFLPF
+38 
-46 IHQSVRHLAGYT
+46 
-58 EPEPWLTVGQV
+58 
-69 LNTSAV
+69 
-75 AARGP
+75 
-80 AAQRVLLTPSGRR
+80 
-93 LPLDDEGT
+93 
-101 DVLELTEQGF
+101 
-111 YEVRGDANQA
+111 
-121 DAIVAA
+121 
-127 NVDPAEADLTPMDP
+127 
-141 KEITAAAVG
+141 
-150 ARNRGGRWAAWC
+150 
-162 AADARS
+162 
-168 AREKSA
+168 
-174 VVVVSAC
+174 
-181 RRNPAARGRYAPV
+181 
-194 QPYGEGVNYEL
+194 
-205 PATSQPGGP
+205 
-214 LMLEYLRRA
+214 MLEYLRRA

-228 LLGIIAEVRRRW
+228 LIGIIAEVRRRW

-245 LRGVVRV
+245 LRGVVRILAV
-252 LAILLAFF
+252 LLVFF
-260 LVAAL
+260 LAAAA

-281 VALAVTL
+281 VALAVTV
-288 LTSVYWFL
+288 LTAVYWFL
-296 FRPLRQRVTD
+296 IRPLRQRVTD

-328 ESSRTGNSSESEAL
+328 ESSRSGNASESAAL
-342 VKRVVEQALEVC
+342 VKRVIEQALEVC
-354 ANLNAA
+354 SRLNTA

-370 NAIALGA
+370 NAVALSGVALFALLA
-377 VAAVRAARRLP
+377 VAVGPAFLRHALSAMLRVASVQAASPYRIEVTP
-388 LGRRSFDTRC
+388 GNATVPKGADQTI
-398 PRCSAS
+398 
-404 RACRP
+404 
-409 RLRTA
+409 TA
-414 SRSRPETRRCRRAR
+414 A
-428 IRQSRPSLVGFA
+428 LFGFA
-440 SEDVVLMVRRT
+440 SEDVVMMVRRT
-451 PTGEFEPVPLVRN
+451 PTGEFEPVPLLRN

-492 IHTLQVVDVPYVQR
+492 VHTLQVVDVPYVQR

-517 GLEPQKIEDGG
+517 ALEPQKIEEGG
-528 DIAVLRGTEVR
+528 DIAVLRGTDV
-539 LRVFPTMKTPGGRIT
+539 LLHIFPTMKTPGGRIT
-554 LNEKDAIELAPQ
+554 LNETDSIELAPQ

-601 TIDVLDDQAPSVS
+601 TIDVLDDRAPSVS

-637 DDFGVRNLEL
+637 DDFGIRNLEL

-766 LSAQKLRE
+766 LSAQKFKE

-820 AMKEAEGKLSAANPD
+820 AMKDAEGKLSAATPD
-835 QALPPENKALQIL
+835 KALAPENKALQVL

-873 GAMQQELSEIFEQ
+873 GAMQQELAEIFEQ

-1008 ERLRETEKGLQRSL
+1008 ERLRETEKRLQRSL
-1022 TQRAERDIA
+1022 TQRAERDLA
-1031 DARRDA
+1031 DAKRDA
-1037 EEIARQQ
+1037 EDIAREQ

-1059 ARAQAARQINEK
+1059 ARSGQARTINEK
-1071 KDQLEAKLGKLESDL
+1071 KDQLETKLGKLEGDL
-1086 DEAARDASREERP
+1086 DDAARDASREERP

-1124 ALVSRGSN
+1124 ALVSRGTN

-1149 RQRLDEAQAALG
+1149 RKRLDEAQAALG
-1161 QGAPGDKREDA
+1161 QGAPGDRREDA

-1196 DQNGNQQ
+1196 DQNGRQQ
-1203 GGPAGPQSAGPGSTG
+1203 GADGQQASKGQQGQGQQGQGQQGEGQQGQGQGEGQGQDGGQQAGNGGGQRGGDGRDGGGRYAAGGYDRGGAWRGGANWGGWWEGGQVRLTPEDIRQLRNEARQYAGEAQDLRGVLRGENIDPRELDEIVNALRQLQDDRVYQNVEELARLQAFVADSLKRFEFGLRRQLDANTG
-1218 SRPARSGSTGRRP
+1218 AIVLSGSDEVPESFRKLVEQYYRSLGQAPR
-1231 AGTRPGPG
+1231 
-1239 PG
+1239 